1 MAGSSVIDSLS
12 AKIERL
18 MAEHDKAL
26 ARNAELSRER
36 TKLAEENKT
45 LKQTTASLE
54 RRIGVW
60 ELGNGLTGTATDTK
74 RARARINQLVREIDR
89 CIALMNR

>member
-1 MAGSSVIDSLS
+1 MAGNAVIDSLGE
-12 AKIERL
+12 KIERL

-26 ARNAELSRER
+26 AENGELLRQK
-36 TKLAEENKT
+36 TKLAEENKQ
-45 LKQTTASLE
+45 LKQTVASLQ
-54 RRIGVW
+54 RRIGVL
-60 ELGNGLTGTATDTK
+60 ELGSSLTGTAADTK

>member
-1 MAGSSVIDSLS
+1 MAGNAVIDSLGE
-12 AKIERL
+12 KIERL

-26 ARNAELSRER
+26 AENGELLRQKA
-36 TKLAEENKT
+36 KLAEENKQ
-45 LKQTTASLE
+45 LKQTVASLQ
-54 RRIGVW
+54 RRIGVL
-60 ELGNGLTGTATDTK
+60 ELGSSLTGTAADTK